1 MLFLSENLSLK
12 HNIVIEN
19 RKKAVIDG
27 VKDVIEFSSETI
39 DVITSMG
46 NLSIRGNDLKING
59 FNAVSGELDISG
71 LIVAFIYTTD
81 TKKSSLLSKIFR

>member
-1 MLFLSENLSLK
+1 MTEDLSLK

-27 VKDVIEFSSETI
+27 VKEVVEFSNEMI
-39 DVITSMG
+39 DVVTSMG

-59 FNAVSGELDISG
+59 FNAVSGELEISG
-71 LIVAFIYTTD
+71 LVVAFIYTTD
-81 TKKSSLLSKIFR
+81 TKKSSLISRIFK